1 MALQSQESPRRQLD
15 ATKLVILALPI
26 ISATANTNIID
37 LEVVKPFASLDQVNF
52 VAFTDAATSNST
64 NAAAINCI
72 MQHSAE
78 PANTANMVN
87 VPGQA
92 LTSIATN
99 SGTYPA
105 TNIVFAIPPTG
116 LLRYVRLQIA
126 QGAGGSNA
134 ANASNV
140 TFGLAF

>member
-15 ATKLVILALPI
+15 AQKSVTLALPI

-52 VAFTDAATSNST
+52 VAFTDAATANNG

-92 LTSIATN
+92 LTSIASN
-99 SGTYPA
+99 GATYPA
-105 TNIVFAIPPTG
+105 TNIVFAVPPTA

-134 ANASNV
+134 ANTANV
-140 TFGLAF
+140 TFALAF